1 MKRKQYIAYLLV
13 LPSYLIYLLFVFVP
27 IILLIYFS
35 FTNYDFYK
43 SLDFVGIANYS
54 KFFRDNLFIQS
65 IGNTLIY
72 SVFTITLQL
81 SIGLVMAELLNQKV
95 IGQRFHR
102 IAFYLPNIVSMVAV
116 SMVWLWIY
124 DPILGFLNNLF
135 RLVGLPPQ
143 KWLFD
148 IHLALP
154 SIIVMSIWKF
164 IGYNMIIYLAGMQS
178 IPASLYE
185 AAEIDGAS
193 GIQKFFRITIP
204 MLRPITFFLFIIACI
219 RSFNVF
225 EQVNVMTNG
234 GPMGATTTI
243 VHQIY
248 ERAFATFEMG
258 YACSMAVFVL
268 IVTLTFTVLNLKYG
282 NQGTDTSVG

>member
-1 MKRKQYIAYLLV
+1 MKRKQYVAYLLV

-43 SLDFVGIANYS
+43 SLDFVGIENYA
-54 KFFRDNLFIQS
+54 KLFRDDMFVRS

-72 SVFTITLQL
+72 SVFTITFQL
-81 SIGLVMAELLNQKV
+81 TIGLVMAELLNQKV

-135 RLVGLPPQ
+135 RSVGLSPQ

-148 IHLALP
+148 IQLALP

-178 IPASLYE
+178 IPDSLYE

-225 EQVNVMTNG
+225 EQVNVMTGG

-258 YACSMAVFVL
+258 YACSMAVFIL

>member
-1 MKRKQYIAYLLV
+1 MKRNQYVAYLMV
-13 LPSYLIYLLFVFVP
+13 LPSYLIYFLFVLIP
-27 IILLIYFS
+27 IILIIYFG

-43 SLDFVGIANYS
+43 SLDFVGIKNYS
-54 KFFRDNLFIQS
+54 RLLRDDIFVRS

-81 SIGLVMAELLNQKV
+81 SIGLVMAELLNRKV
-95 IGQRFHR
+95 IGQRIHR

-124 DPILGFLNNLF
+124 DPILGFLNNAVQLI
-135 RLVGLPPQ
+135 GLTPQ

-148 IHLALP
+148 VRLALP
-154 SIIVMSIWKF
+154 SIIVMSVWKF

-178 IPASLYE
+178 IPGTLYE

-193 GIQKFFRITIP
+193 GIHKFFKITIP

-225 EQVNVMTNG
+225 EQVNVMTDG

-258 YACSMAVFVL
+258 YACSMAVIVL
-268 IVTLTFTVLNLKYG
+268 VVTMTFTVLNLKYG
-282 NQGTDTSVG
+282 NQGTDTSIS

>member
-1 MKRKQYIAYLLV
+1 MKRKQYVAYLLV

-27 IILLIYFS
+27 VILLIYFS

-43 SLDFVGIANYS
+43 SLDFVGVANYS
-54 KFFRDNLFIQS
+54 KLFRDDIFVRS

-72 SVFTITLQL
+72 SVFTITFQL

-148 IHLALP
+148 VHLALP

-178 IPASLYE
+178 IPGSLYE

-193 GIQKFFRITIP
+193 GIQKFFRITVP

-225 EQVNVMTNG
+225 EQVNVMTDG

-282 NQGTDTSVG
+282 NKGTDTSVG